1 MKNTMTKNPA
11 LRSYV
16 LAAAGFL
23 LCMTSAKARAAD
35 SLDDILSRAS
45 ARVADTLERFSEA
58 KCTERVD
65 QQKLSEDGKVE
76 RDVNSTYDYL
86 VIFTD
91 AGGELSLDESRQ
103 PVGEVKPDKNSTPLL
118 VTNGFATLFLVFHPY
133 YAGSFQFT
141 ALEDETLGK
150 QRLKKI
156 AFHYL
161 RGTRSPATLALR
173 GREYPLPL
181 SGTAWIEPDTGVIA
195 RIVADLGNTMEDV
208 GLRTLRS
215 EVDYAPVPL
224 RDLKESYWFPARAS
238 VEVATSRQHWRN
250 THVFTD
256 YQRFSVS
263 TEEKVAS
270 Q

>member
-1 MKNTMTKNPA
+1 MNTMTRNLS

-16 LAAAGFL
+16 LAVAGILFFL
-23 LCMTSAKARAAD
+23 TNTSARAAD
-35 SLDDILSRAS
+35 NLEDILSLAA
-45 ARVADTLERFSEA
+45 ARVADSLERFSEA
-58 KCTERVD
+58 KCTEKVE
-65 QQKLSEDGKVE
+65 QQKLSGDGKVE
-76 RDVNSTYDYL
+76 RDITSTYDYL

-91 AGGELSLDESRQ
+91 AGGELSLVESRQ
-103 PVGEVKPDKNSTPLL
+103 PVGQVKSQKNNTPLL

-141 ALEDETLGK
+141 ALEDETVGTH
-150 QRLKKI
+150 RLKKI
-156 AFHYL
+156 GFQYL
-161 RGTRSPATLALR
+161 RGTRSPAALALR

-181 SGTAWIEPDTGVIA
+181 SGTAWIERDTGVIA

-208 GLRTLRS
+208 GLKTLHS
-215 EVDYAPVPL
+215 EVEYAPVPF
-224 RDLKESYWFPARAS
+224 RELKESYWFPARAS
-238 VEVATSRQHWRN
+238 VEVETSRQHWRN

>member
-1 MKNTMTKNPA
+1 MKNTMTKVLA

-16 LAAAGFL
+16 LAGAGLL
-23 LCMTSAKARAAD
+23 LCLTSVKAKGAD
-35 SLDDILSRAS
+35 TLDHILSRAS
-45 ARVADTLERFSEA
+45 ARIADTLERFSES
-58 KCTERVD
+58 KCTEKVD
-65 QQKLSEDGKVE
+65 QQKMSGDGKVE
-76 RDVNSTYDYL
+76 REVNSTYDYL

-103 PVGEVKPDKNSTPLL
+103 PAGEVKPNKNNTPLL

-141 ALEDETLGK
+141 ALEDETVGS

-161 RGTRSPATLALR
+161 RGSRSPATLALR

-181 SGTAWIEPDTGVIA
+181 SGTAWIEADTGVIA
-195 RIVADLGNTMEDV
+195 RIVVDLGNAMEDV
-208 GLRTLRS
+208 GVRTLRS
-215 EVDYAPVPL
+215 EVDYAPVSFH
-224 RDLKESYWFPARAS
+224 DLKESYWFPARAS
-238 VEVATSRQHWRN
+238 VEVATSRQRWRN

-256 YQRFSVS
+256 YQRFSVN
-263 TEEKVAS
+263 TEEKVAN

>member
-1 MKNTMTKNPA
+1 MNRMPKKLA
-11 LRSYV
+11 LRSHV
-16 LAAAGFL
+16 LAIAGILFF
-23 LCMTSAKARAAD
+23 MTSTSAQVTD
-35 SLDDILSRAS
+35 SLEGILSRTS
-45 ARVADTLERFSEA
+45 ARVADSLERFSET
-58 KCTERVD
+58 KCTEKVH
-65 QQKLSEDGKVE
+65 QQKLSGDGKVE
-76 RDVNSTYDYL
+76 RDITSTYDYL

-91 AGGELSLDESRQ
+91 AAGELSLDESRQ
-103 PVGEVKPDKNSTPLL
+103 PVGQVKSEKNNTPLL

-133 YAGSFQFT
+133 YAASFHFT
-141 ALEDETLGK
+141 ALEDEIVGN

-156 AFHYL
+156 GFQYVS
-161 RGTRSPATLALR
+161 GTRSPAALALR

-181 SGTAWIEPDTGVIA
+181 SGIAWIEPETGAIA

-215 EVDYAPVPL
+215 EVDYAPVPFHE
-224 RDLKESYWFPARAS
+224 LKESYWFPARAS
-238 VEVATSRQHWRN
+238 VEVETSRQHWRN